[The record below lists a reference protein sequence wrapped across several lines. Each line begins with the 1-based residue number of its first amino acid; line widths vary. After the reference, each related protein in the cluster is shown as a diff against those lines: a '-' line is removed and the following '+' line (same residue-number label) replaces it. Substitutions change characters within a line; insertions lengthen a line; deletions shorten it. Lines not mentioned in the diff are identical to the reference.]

1 MVGTGLRVFGRKNRE
16 IESNENMKVEH
27 PHTEALR
34 VLSGADEKLAEV
46 IEEVGP
52 CKLRIHTPGK
62 TTPHEFFESLVESIV
77 SQQLSVKA
85 SDTIYSRVLALGGGK
100 LLAPKDLTAVPE
112 ETLRAAGLSGQKVRY
127 IKDLCT
133 KVADGSVNLTNL
145 ETLAD
150 EDVIERL
157 RLVKGIG
164 RWTAEMFLMFRLGR
178 PDVLPIQD
186 LGIQQGMKKLY
197 KMRDVPTP
205 EKMVKVAK
213 KWRPYRSIACWYLW
227 RVHEKVK

>member
-1 MVGTGLRVFGRKNRE
+1 MKND
-16 IESNENMKVEH
+16 H
-27 PHTEALR
+27 PHAEALR
-34 VLSGADEKLAEV
+34 ILSAADEKLAEV
-46 IEEVGP
+46 IQEVGP
-52 CKLRIHTPGK
+52 CKLRVHTPGK
-62 TTPHEFFESLVESIV
+62 TDAHEFFESLVESIV

-85 SDTIYSRVLALGGGK
+85 SDTIYKRVLALGGGQ
-100 LLAPKDLTAVPE
+100 LLPPKELAAVPD
-112 ETLRAAGLSGQKVRY
+112 ETLRGVGLSGQKARY
-127 IKDLCT
+127 IRDLCL
-133 KVADGSVNLTNL
+133 KVGDGSVNLANL
-145 ETLAD
+145 ETLED
-150 EDVIERL
+150 EEVIERL

-178 PDVLPIQD
+178 PDVLPVQD
-186 LGIQQGMKKLY
+186 LGIQQGMRKLY

>member
-1 MVGTGLRVFGRKNRE
+1 MAK
-16 IESNENMKVEH
+16 EH
-27 PHTEALR
+27 PHAEAMR
-34 VLSGADEKLAEV
+34 VLSVADERLGEV

-52 CKLRIHTPGK
+52 CKLRVHKPGK
-62 TTPHEFFESLVESIV
+62 TEALEFFEALVESIV

-85 SDTIYSRVLALGGGK
+85 SDTIYKRVLALGGGT
-100 LLAPKDLTAVPE
+100 LLPPAELANVPE
-112 ETLRAAGLSGQKVRY
+112 ETLRGVGLSGQKVRY
-127 IKDLCT
+127 VKDLCT
-133 KVADGSVNLTNL
+133 KVGNGSVVLQDL
-145 ETLAD
+145 EHLGD
-150 EDVIERL
+150 EEVIERL

-178 PDVLPIQD
+178 PDVLPVQD
-186 LGIQQGMKKLY
+186 LGIQYGMKKLY
-197 KMRDVPTP
+197 NMRDLPTP

>member
-1 MVGTGLRVFGRKNRE
+1 MDGIGLRRFERKNGKS
-16 IESNENMKVEH
+16 ESDGDMKKNE
-27 PHTEALR
+27 PHAEALR
-34 VLSGADEKLAEV
+34 ILSAADEKLAE
-46 IEEVGP
+46 IIAEVGP

-62 TTPHEFFESLVESIV
+62 TDAHEFFESLVESIV

-85 SDTIYSRVLALGGGK
+85 SDTIYKRVLALGGGK
-100 LLAPKDLTAVPE
+100 LLGPKELAAVPD
-112 ETLRAAGLSGQKVRY
+112 ETLRGAGLSGQKVRY
-127 IKDLCT
+127 VRDLCL

-145 ETLAD
+145 ETLDD
-150 EDVIERL
+150 EEVIERL

-178 PDVLPIQD
+178 PDVLPVQD

-197 KMRDVPTP
+197 KMREVPTA
-205 EKMVKVAK
+205 EKMEKVAK

-227 RVHEKVK
+227 RVHEKMK

>member
-1 MVGTGLRVFGRKNRE
+1 MVGIGLRRFARKN
-16 IESNENMKVEH
+16 ESDEDMKTNH

-34 VLSGADEKLAEV
+34 ILSAADEKLAEV
-46 IEEVGP
+46 IQDVGP
-52 CKLRIHTPGK
+52 CKLRVHTPGK
-62 TTPHEFFESLVESIV
+62 TDAHEFFEALVESIV

-85 SDTIYSRVLALGGGK
+85 SDTIYRRVLALGEGK
-100 LLAPKDLTAVPE
+100 LLPPKELNAVPE
-112 ETLRAAGLSGQKVRY
+112 ETLRGAGLSGQKVRY
-127 IKDLCT
+127 IRDLCT

-145 ETLAD
+145 ETLGD
-150 EDVIERL
+150 EEVIERL

-178 PDVLPIQD
+178 PDVLPVQD
-186 LGIQQGMKKLY
+186 LGIQHGMRKLY
-197 KMRDVPTP
+197 KMRDMPTP

-213 KWRPYRSIACWYLW
+213 KWQPYRSIACWYLW

>member
-1 MVGTGLRVFGRKNRE
+1 MQND
-16 IESNENMKVEH
+16 H
-27 PHTEALR
+27 PHAEAMR
-34 VLSGADEKLAEV
+34 VLSAADERLAEV
-46 IEEVGP
+46 IHEVGP
-52 CKLRIHTPGK
+52 CKLRVHTLGK
-62 TTPHEFFESLVESIV
+62 TDSLEFFEALVESIV

-85 SDTIYSRVLALGGGK
+85 SDTIYGRVLALGGGK
-100 LLAPKDLTAVPE
+100 LLPPSELVAVPE
-112 ETLRAAGLSGQKVRY
+112 ETLRKVGLSGQKVRY
-127 IKDLCT
+127 VHDLCT
-133 KVADGSVNLTNL
+133 KVVNKSVVLTDL
-145 ETLAD
+145 EKLDD
-150 EDVIERL
+150 EEVIERL

-205 EKMVKVAK
+205 DKMVKVAK